1 MIKSIYHVIGV
12 MSGTSLDGIDL
23 CYVAF
28 EYDNNWQ
35 FKILQSKTY
44 DYTNSWK
51 QRLGSLIHL
60 TDNELHKIDIE
71 YTQYTSQFIKRFISE
86 FGIKTLD
93 FISSHGHTAI
103 HKPDLLLTIQIGNR
117 PELSDLIN
125 QKVVCDFRVQDVA
138 FGGQG
143 APLVPTGDELLF
155 HNYDSCLNLGGFANI
170 SFKKNNQRVAF
181 DVCPFNYVLNFLSNK
196 IGLAYDD
203 AGMIA
208 RSGTLNNELLNQL
221 NALAFYN
228 QKHPK
233 SLGAEWVQDYF
244 FPIINGYNIP
254 VTDALKTCV
263 IHFAS
268 QINEALLLKDNKG
281 NVLLTGGGTFNS
293 FFVDTLRQL
302 SLYEIVVPNKE
313 IINFKEALIFAFLG
327 VLKVRNEVNCLKSV
341 TGASKDHS
349 SGKIYYP
356 KIS

>member
-23 CYVAF
+23 CYVVF
-28 EYDNNWQ
+28 EYKNNWQ
-35 FKILQSKTY
+35 FKILQSNTY
-44 DYTNSWK
+44 DYTNTWK

-60 TDNELHKIDIE
+60 TDNELNKINIE
-71 YTQYTSQFIKRFISE
+71 YTQYTAQFINHFISE
-86 FGIKTLD
+86 FGITTLD

-138 FGGQG
+138 LGGQG
-143 APLVPTGDELLF
+143 APLVPIGDELLF
-155 HNYDSCLNLGGFANI
+155 HKYDSCLNLGGFANV
-170 SFKKNNQRVAF
+170 SFKNNNQRVAF
-181 DVCPFNYVLNFLSNK
+181 DICPFNYVLNYLSNQM
-196 IGLAYDD
+196 GLAYDD

-221 NALAFYN
+221 NLLPFYN
-228 QKHPK
+228 QKYPK

-244 FPIINGYNIP
+244 FPIINGYNISIKD
-254 VTDALKTCV
+254 TLKTCV

-268 QINEALLLKDNKG
+268 QIHEALLLKDNKG
-281 NVLLTGGGTFNS
+281 KVFLTGGGTFNS
-293 FFVDTLRQL
+293 FFIETLRQF
-302 SLYEIVVPNKE
+302 SSFDIVVPNKDV
-313 IINFKEALIFAFLG
+313 INFKEALIFAFLG